1 MALMRVQD
9 RALFTATESALI
21 ESSEPSRIRAY
32 TPAQLN
38 DRIARARRFW
48 DKYRGLAR
56 EQERTVKKSRQRG
69 RPQPS
74 SNARTQRKAQVFAGA
89 LERFEQRLEQL
100 TRQDRRKPRPQ
111 AKPLRKSPR
120 RSLIQQ
126 DTIRKEQQRRLA
138 SSQSAIAP
146 RIARQFQKSKMRAIQ
161 GHIRAGGKRR
171 QAKRDAR

>member
-9 RALFTATESALI
+9 RVLFTATESALI

-32 TPAQLN
+32 SPAQLN

-56 EQERTVKKSRQRG
+56 EQERTIKKTRQRG

-74 SNARTQRKAQVFAGA
+74 SNARTRRKAQVFAGA
-89 LERFEQRLEQL
+89 LDRFEKRLEQL
-100 TRQDRRKPRPQ
+100 TREERRGSGRRANPAPN
-111 AKPLRKSPR
+111 PPR
-120 RSLIQQ
+120 RPVAQREA
-126 DTIRKEQQRRLA
+126 IRRTEQQHQAANEAAL
-138 SSQSAIAP
+138 AP

-161 GHIRAGGKRR
+161 GHMSARGKRS